1 MRLVTESRP
10 LPILSVTGGEAVR
23 PRTPTG
29 APWPRQIRGDRVAPV
44 CRDGRNP
51 YLEAFGVPSDQLFS
65 AIYR

>member
-23 PRTPTG
+23 PRVPTG

-44 CRDGRNP
+44 CRDGRNQ